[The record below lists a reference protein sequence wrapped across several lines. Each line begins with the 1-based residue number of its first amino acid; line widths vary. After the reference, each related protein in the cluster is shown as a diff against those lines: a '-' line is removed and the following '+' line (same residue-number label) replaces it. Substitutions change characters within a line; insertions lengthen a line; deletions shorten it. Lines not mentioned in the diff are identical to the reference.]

1 MGRRLLSSALRGAHG
16 FVLERHVERHAFA
29 LPSRTPPPVKG
40 ALAVYGK
47 KRMRIATSVIV
58 GPGLSS
64 PRFVQPVT

>member
-47 KRMRIATSVIV
+47 RMRIATSVIV